1 MDEIKMVGNDYGKA
15 MSLSKYD
22 NIGFGLSREAFSH
35 LFDILEDMESP
46 INIIDWGSGVST
58 EFLYDYKSLTDKEVI
73 IDSFDDSPSYKHK
86 YATLVPLV
94 ECSDEDFNKMFKE
107 KRIIESCFTK
117 RTLPPTSRQRNC
129 FYDISD
135 IELKNYDLVLLD
147 GPNGNGRSLAFLH
160 LIYLEQYY

>member
-1 MDEIKMVGNDYGKA
+1 MVGAAALPYQISD
-15 MSLSKYD
+15 LSWGWGTSESVPPKEQW
-22 NIGFGLSREAFSH
+22 NISWRDDAKHVIILFS
-35 LFDILEDMESP
+35 DEEGQSYMNPTITEPILTNMVNAADELAVYVFTSSNV
-46 INIIDWGSGVST
+46 INWGGA
-58 EFLYDYKSLTDKEVI
+58 YDYKSLTDKEVI

-129 FYDISD
+129 FYDI
-135 IELKNYDLVLLD
+135 
-147 GPNGNGRSLAFLH
+147 R
-160 LIYLEQYY
+160 